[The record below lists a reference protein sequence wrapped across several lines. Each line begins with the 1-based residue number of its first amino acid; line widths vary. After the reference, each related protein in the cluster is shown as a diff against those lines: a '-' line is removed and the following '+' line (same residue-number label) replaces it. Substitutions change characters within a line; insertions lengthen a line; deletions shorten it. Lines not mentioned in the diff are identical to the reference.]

1 MFPSP
6 SLKNKTWPII
16 WNLMGSLWPPRPKH
30 PPLRGSLLN
39 VEIPFSGV
47 PSHQHRMGVSLS
59 SRAPSFPFLKNLYIV
74 HIFLQRLSWCYF
86 CVFPP
91 YWYMLL
97 CLIPFAAGWFFSSFF
112 LLLFI
117 LGRDRKYRLGNR
129 WPGLK
134 SSLCH
139 LLQAKY
145 ISVAPF
151 SHL

>member
-16 WNLMGSLWPPRPKH
+16 WNLMGPLWPPHPKH
-30 PPLRGSLLN
+30 PPP
-39 VEIPFSGV
+39 EAA
-47 PSHQHRMGVSLS
+47 S
-59 SRAPSFPFLKNLYIV
+59 SWMWRCHSQAFLPISTGWASPCAIEQRHFHFLKTYILYICFYNLSLV
-74 HIFLQRLSWCYF
+74 LFLCVPALLIHVALPHSF
-86 CVFPP
+86 CCWV
-91 YWYMLL
+91 
-97 CLIPFAAGWFFSSFF
+97 FSSLF
-112 LLLFI
+112 LLLLI
-117 LGRDRKYRLGNR
+117 LGRDGKCRLGHR